1 MCKGG
6 LWQELPEEEACKPG
20 HTIQTHNMQ
29 LTELNRE
36 CLLHL
41 FSFLDKDSRLS
52 LSLTCHWLRDVFL
65 EPRLWSLLR
74 FRSPGELLRDN
85 FVLGP
90 SLRHLAVCWHSS
102 RVKVCNIEDWMKSSF
117 QKDLCRKHKNVVSA
131 FLARVCHVC
140 PNLLSLTLSG
150 CGHVTDHDIVS
161 LLQRCGR
168 LRRLCLENCSR
179 LTDSTLQAVVT
190 HGHGLAEDAWGL
202 QIKPTCSCRG
212 PPTTTTTFISYIAQ
226 NHIQYVLMCFDRP
239 YS

>member
-1 MCKGG
+1 
-6 LWQELPEEEACKPG
+6 
-20 HTIQTHNMQ
+20 MQ

-131 FLARVCHVC
+131 FLARVCHV
-140 PNLLSLTLSG
+140 
-150 CGHVTDHDIVS
+150 
-161 LLQRCGR
+161 
-168 LRRLCLENCSR
+168 
-179 LTDSTLQAVVT
+179 
-190 HGHGLAEDAWGL
+190 
-202 QIKPTCSCRG
+202 
-212 PPTTTTTFISYIAQ
+212 
-226 NHIQYVLMCFDRP
+226 
-239 YS
+239 